1 MKPKAH
7 VIKENTDRWT
17 SSSLKKHGHYQMS
30 GRNTLGMGG
39 NIAAM
44 YLIGDLS
51 LQLNNKYI
59 NNPI

>member
-1 MKPKAH
+1 
-7 VIKENTDRWT
+7 
-17 SSSLKKHGHYQMS
+17 
-30 GRNTLGMGG
+30 MGG

-59 NNPI
+59 NNPIWIEIPPKYR